1 MLLVLPLA
9 LLAGY
14 LMVQRRRHTQVLRF
28 TSVDLLDS
36 VAPRR
41 QGWQRHVPA
50 AAMLLTLVVLTLA
63 FAEPALAM
71 RTPKDTATIML
82 TLDTSAS
89 MTATDVAPSRLA
101 AAEAQASQFVEK
113 LPRGIQVG
121 LVGFDASA
129 RLLVPPTTDRAQLT
143 AAIRSLD
150 VGSGTATASGIR
162 ESLAAIEAVPKGS
175 TGKPVP
181 AAIVLMSDGSPTIGD
196 GQQSPSDAA
205 DAAAQE
211 AKERE
216 VPVNTIAFGTSGGTV
231 TIQGQDIAVPIDPES
246 MAGIAQASGGRS
258 FTAENADELGSIYT
272 QIGRDVAY
280 TVQTRDLTAAFAGVA
295 LLTAVLGRRRRPS
308 MDPAAGL
315 TTPTEPSADR
325 SGSGWAPPPSG
336 PGSRPRPPHARDR
349 APRWSAAGAVHLG
362 CRSHDP
368 CRQRPRVGRWQ
379 EQHPAAG
386 HVDHHAAAP
395 GRVPRGRDGDRL
407 LVRPHVRPQPTTG
420 GRRPASPRVRERW
433 CTCGGAF
440 RSAVGQGPTG
450 ISLERVPCPYEDT

>member
-1 MLLVLPLA
+1 MSFLSAWRLLLLVLPLA

-101 AAEAQASQFVEK
+101 AAEAEASQFVEK

-121 LVGFDASA
+121 LVSFDASA

-295 LLTAVLGRRRRPS
+295 LLTAVL
-308 MDPAAGL
+308 A
-315 TTPTEPSADR
+315 
-325 SGSGWAPPPSG
+325 
-336 PGSRPRPPHARDR
+336 
-349 APRWSAAGAVHLG
+349 AAGAL
-362 CRSHDP
+362 RWT
-368 CRQRPRVGRWQ
+368 QR
-379 EQHPAAG
+379 
-386 HVDHHAAAP
+386 
-395 GRVPRGRDGDRL
+395 
-407 LVRPHVRPQPTTG
+407 LV
-420 GRRPASPRVRERW
+420 
-433 CTCGGAF
+433 
-440 RSAVGQGPTG
+440 
-450 ISLERVPCPYEDT
+450 